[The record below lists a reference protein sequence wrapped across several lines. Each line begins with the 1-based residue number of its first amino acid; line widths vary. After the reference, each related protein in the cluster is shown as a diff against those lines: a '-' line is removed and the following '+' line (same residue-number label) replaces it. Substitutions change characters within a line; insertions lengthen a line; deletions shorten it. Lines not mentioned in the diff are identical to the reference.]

1 MNTLVVKL
9 CLCAILC
16 TPLFVDAMPAKS
28 EWIELS
34 YPFNNDTIYWPTVM
48 SFHHT
53 ITFANFTE
61 DGYYLSSYDISASEH
76 GGTHI
81 DSPSH
86 FAFKK
91 WTTDQIPLDTLI
103 GPAVKIDVSSKAARS
118 PDYQLMPSDLEAW
131 EETHGR
137 IPDDVI
143 LLVFNDWGKYWPD
156 KRTFLG
162 TDTKNT
168 SLLHFPGIHPDAS
181 RWLVDNRK
189 IKMVG
194 IDTPS
199 IDFGQSTL
207 YESHRILYAENI
219 PGLENVAHMDKLP
232 VKGFTVYAAPMF
244 ISDGSGGPCRIFA
257 RLDDNGCTVN
267 AGDKLNCF
275 GFFWAVIVLI
285 YLSFQ

>member
-86 FAFKK
+86 FAFEK

-103 GPAVKIDVSSKAARS
+103 GPAVKIDVSSKAAQVGNIS
-118 PDYQLMPSDLEAW
+118 
-131 EETHGR
+131 
-137 IPDDVI
+137 
-143 LLVFNDWGKYWPD
+143 
-156 KRTFLG
+156 
-162 TDTKNT
+162 
-168 SLLHFPGIHPDAS
+168 LHFYCH
-181 RWLVDNRK
+181 
-189 IKMVG
+189 
-194 IDTPS
+194 
-199 IDFGQSTL
+199 QSCFKKQF
-207 YESHRILYAENI
+207 
-219 PGLENVAHMDKLP
+219 AH
-232 VKGFTVYAAPMF
+232 
-244 ISDGSGGPCRIFA
+244 S
-257 RLDDNGCTVN
+257 
-267 AGDKLNCF
+267 
-275 GFFWAVIVLI
+275 
-285 YLSFQ
+285 